1 LYFAECGA
9 MLLLSWC
16 AVNGSIQEGDSSTV
30 IQLMHSFRGAV
41 APAAILEAVRKG
53 EIASF
58 CLFNFNY
65 ENPQQLRQ
73 LTDSLNNAARE
84 GGQLPPLIGIDQE
97 GGQLMAIASG
107 VTALPG
113 NMAIGA
119 TRSPELA
126 EQAGRVL
133 ARELLAMGINLNFA
147 PSLDVNSNAD
157 NPVIGARAFGDDP
170 ALVAELGC
178 AMIGGMQS
186 EGMIA
191 TAKHFPGHGDVAI
204 DTHYGAPIVD
214 RDRSSVEALDLFPF
228 REAIRNG
235 VQAVMSAHIIF
246 TALDSS
252 HLATTSPVIMTDLLR
267 TEMGFGGLLMTD
279 AMDMYAV
286 AQYGIN
292 GIEDALKSGIDL
304 ILLAHV
310 RDQLELHLK
319 LSHLENPAS
328 IERIQRAQR
337 SLTVSRPFLD
347 ILNCSEHQ
355 EIACEIAER
364 AVTVVRGE
372 ANLPLNVA
380 PDDQI
385 VVITPQPKDLTPADT
400 SSFVT
405 IKLGSAIAKRHAR
418 TISLELPS
426 YPDESDIA
434 ATLQI
439 ARHADVVIVGTIG
452 AEKDAHQSDLVLQL
466 ILDGKHPIVVSLRT
480 PYDIQAFPEIETYLC
495 AYGIRK
501 PNTEA
506 VARVLFG
513 EIRAN
518 GTLPCAIPGITVPAL
533 T

>member
-1 LYFAECGA
+1 MFEITLFKS
-9 MLLLSWC
+9 LSR
-16 AVNGSIQEGDSSTV
+16 EGITQTV
-30 IQLMHSFRGAV
+30 IQLMHSFRGTT
-41 APAAILEAVRKG
+41 APASILEAVRNG

-65 ENPQQLRQ
+65 ENPAQLSR
-73 LTDSLNNAARE
+73 LTDSLNSAALE

-97 GGQLMAIASG
+97 GGQLMAIASR
-107 VTALPG
+107 VTELPG
-113 NMAIGA
+113 NLAIGA

-147 PSLDVNSNAD
+147 PSLDVNSNPN

-178 AMIGGMQS
+178 AMIKGMQS

-204 DTHYGAPIVD
+204 DTHYKTPIVR
-214 RDRSSVEALDLFPF
+214 RDRQSIDSIDLLPF
-228 REAIRNG
+228 RAAIRQG

-246 TALDSS
+246 TALDPS
-252 HLATTSPVIMTDLLR
+252 LPATISPVIMTDLLR
-267 TEMGFGGLLMTD
+267 GELGFDGLLMTD
-279 AMDMYAV
+279 AMDMHAIAERGV
-286 AQYGIN
+286 KGM
-292 GIEDALKSGIDL
+292 EEALKCGVDL

-310 RDQLELHLK
+310 PDQLQLHERLA
-319 LSHLENPAS
+319 HLENGDS
-328 IERIQRAQR
+328 VERIQRRQR
-337 SLTVSRPFLD
+337 NLMFTRPSLDV
-347 ILNCSEHQ
+347 LNCADPQ
-355 EIACEIAER
+355 QTARNIAER
-364 AVTVVRGE
+364 AITVVRSE
-372 ANLPLNVA
+372 ANLPLNLS

-400 SSFVT
+400 SSFVSV
-405 IKLGSAIAKRHAR
+405 KLGSAIAKRHAR

-426 YPDESDIA
+426 QPDESDIA

-439 ARHADVVIVGTIG
+439 AHHADVVIVGTIG
-452 AEKDAHQSDLVLQL
+452 AEKDVHQAELVLQL
-466 ILDGKHPIVVSLRT
+466 IRDGKRPIVVSLRT
-480 PYDIQAFPEIETYLC
+480 PYDILAFPTVETYLC

-506 VARVLFG
+506 AARVLFG
-513 EIRAN
+513 EIKAT
-518 GTLPCAIPGITVPAL
+518 GTLPCVIPGITAPVL
-533 T
+533 S